1 MPQTIVPTEMRF
13 DARYEKHN
21 AVGNNDSTA
30 KKATIEFERQ
40 WLSKNKTKK
49 IKFSYL
55 TTIKPKYLQL
65 HWRRLKS
72 ETVGLHL
79 SSRIKVPAPHLPDF
93 IPSRCQADLHLSGIT
108 EKPFFLEKK
117 SKINIKI

>member
-49 IKFSYL
+49 NKILLLNNNQAKISAVTL
-55 TTIKPKYLQL
+55 APTEVRDRGIA
-65 HWRRLKS
+65 S
-72 ETVGLHL
+72 EQQNQ
-79 SSRIKVPAPHLPDF
+79 S
-93 IPSRCQADLHLSGIT
+93 PSPTST
-108 EKPFFLEKK
+108 
-117 SKINIKI
+117 